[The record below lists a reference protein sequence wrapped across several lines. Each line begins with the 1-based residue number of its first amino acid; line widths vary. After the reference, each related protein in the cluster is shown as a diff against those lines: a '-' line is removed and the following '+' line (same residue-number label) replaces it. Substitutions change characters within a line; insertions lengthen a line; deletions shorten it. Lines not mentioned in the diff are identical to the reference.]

1 MTVSTEHPLALLSL
15 TARLSP
21 RGVKHR
27 RRQCVAVCAHSRKLQ
42 KVRRWGCSR
51 GQTYRGTRA
60 HFIHSLI
67 YLFSHSHRST
77 RFLRSTSLASYRTTA
92 TDHRVPMVSSHGLA
106 TSVQSTTE
114 STTYD
119 LAGLSKDGISTAL
132 SAALS
137 NPLVLPPGG
146 DGMIRLTFVVGAGK
160 NTRQRYDADAHKAV
174 ALTLDKLGYSEDRGA
189 SCVAECGGSYKLQ
202 HDTGKNL
209 KTVVV
214 FPFVEAASGGGA
226 GGDRN
231 GTDDGAAA
239 AGCLIPENSPGYK
252 IAACSLPTF
261 RALLTNQC
269 ATWSEKRGCLESLTA
284 LLQLVQECDAKLMN
298 GQMLDEEEQHFY
310 DIVVDLGEKE
320 AHAKEEATA
329 MVEAGELTAHERDML
344 LEQNAER
351 IAALQKEGKKVPDKI
366 FERKALLEGIAS
378 QAPAPRLRHE
388 SKIAKLYKELGPLLR
403 MEDAARGRLLSV
415 KETQTLARKDEI
427 LEEIEYL
434 EQSSQG
440 WFEDDDLFHQRVE
453 SCRQKHAKAG
463 GGKKA
468 AAGVGKRVT
477 ATSASL
483 NKIRAPVTNK
493 WVTPGAGGGWN
504 SKTGT
509 KDKKKKGKGGA
520 VFTAMMMDSD
530 SDEEEDDE
538 IVEEREEE
546 EADGHNTNTTSGDI
560 VAKKNEAPASSSKP
574 SASASTSGSS
584 KKKSKKKNKKK
595 GGARSTGKNHSS
607 ADENRALEA
616 AVAEN
621 SVATSKGEEEM
632 ENVEQNSIVQ
642 VWTFL
647 TTYIFPLIMALIGLL
662 TWIIG
667 LLFGTAKK
675 SKGRKKKAR

>member
-1 MTVSTEHPLALLSL
+1 
-15 TARLSP
+15 
-21 RGVKHR
+21 
-27 RRQCVAVCAHSRKLQ
+27 
-42 KVRRWGCSR
+42 
-51 GQTYRGTRA
+51 
-60 HFIHSLI
+60 
-67 YLFSHSHRST
+67 
-77 RFLRSTSLASYRTTA
+77 
-92 TDHRVPMVSSHGLA
+92 MVSSHGLA

-119 LAGLSKDGISTAL
+119 LAGLSKDGIATAL
-132 SAALS
+132 TTALS
-137 NPLVLPPGG
+137 NPLALPPGS
-146 DGMIRLTFVVGAGK
+146 DAMIRLTFVVGAGK

-174 ALTLDKLGYSEDRGA
+174 TSTLDKLGYSEDRGA

-214 FPFVEAASGGGA
+214 FPFVESADGSGA
-226 GGDRN
+226 DGDRN
-231 GTDDGAAA
+231 ATDGAA

-252 IAACSLPTF
+252 IAVCSLPTF

-269 ATWSEKRGCLESLTA
+269 GTWSEKRGCLESLSA
-284 LLQLVQECDAKLMN
+284 LRSIVQECDDKLMN
-298 GQMLDEEEQHFY
+298 GQMLDEEEQNFY
-310 DIVVDLGEKE
+310 DAVVDLSEKE

-329 MVEAGELTAHERDML
+329 MVEAGKLTAYERDLL

-351 IAALQKEGKKVPDKI
+351 IAALKKEGKKIPDKVLK
-366 FERKALLEGIAS
+366 RKALLEGIS
-378 QAPAPRLRHE
+378 SPMSAPRLRHE
-388 SKIAKLYKELGPLLR
+388 SKIAKLYKELGPLQR
-403 MEDAARGRLLSV
+403 MEDAAKGRLLSV

-427 LEEIEYL
+427 LEEIDYL

-440 WFEDDDLFHQRVE
+440 WFEEDDIFQQRVE
-453 SCRQKHAKAG
+453 ACREKYAKVG

-468 AAGVGKRVT
+468 GAGGGKRVT

-483 NKIRAPVTNK
+483 NKIRAPSTNNK
-493 WVTPGAGGGWN
+493 WVVPGAGGGWN

-509 KDKKKKGKGGA
+509 KDKKKKSKGGA

-530 SDEEEDDE
+530 SDDDEEDE
-538 IVEEREEE
+538 KESVVEEPEDDTNG
-546 EADGHNTNTTSGDI
+546 DGANRTAEGL
-560 VAKKNEAPASSSKP
+560 VATENEISPQSNAPSI
-574 SASASTSGSS
+574 STSNAGSS
-584 KKKSKKKNKKK
+584 KKKSKASKKKNKKK
-595 GGARSTGKNHSS
+595 GGGGGGGGSTGTTNASS

-621 SVATSKGEEEM
+621 TKARSKEKDEEVTDQDETA
-632 ENVEQNSIVQ
+632 IVQ

-647 TTYIFPLIMALIGLL
+647 TTYIFPLIVGLL

-675 SKGRKKKAR
+675 NKNKKRKTR

>member
-1 MTVSTEHPLALLSL
+1 
-15 TARLSP
+15 
-21 RGVKHR
+21 
-27 RRQCVAVCAHSRKLQ
+27 
-42 KVRRWGCSR
+42 
-51 GQTYRGTRA
+51 
-60 HFIHSLI
+60 
-67 YLFSHSHRST
+67 
-77 RFLRSTSLASYRTTA
+77 
-92 TDHRVPMVSSHGLA
+92 MVSSHGLA

-119 LAGLSKDGISTAL
+119 LAGLSKDGITTAL

-174 ALTLDKLGYSEDRGA
+174 AQALDKLGYSEDRGA

-214 FPFVEAASGGGA
+214 FPFIEAASGGA
-226 GGDRN
+226 GSDRN
-231 GTDDGAAA
+231 GADDGAAA

-269 ATWSEKRGCLESLTA
+269 ATWSENRGCLESLTA

-298 GQMLDEEEQHFY
+298 GQMLDEEEQNFY

-329 MVEAGELTAHERDML
+329 MVEAGKLTAHERDML
-344 LEQNAER
+344 LEHNAER

-366 FERKALLEGIAS
+366 LKRKALLEGIS
-378 QAPAPRLRHE
+378 SPTPAPRLRHE

-468 AAGVGKRVT
+468 AAGGGKRVT

-509 KDKKKKGKGGA
+509 KDKKRKGKGGA

-538 IVEEREEE
+538 SVEEIEEE
-546 EADGHNTNTTSGDI
+546 ETDGRNTNTSSGDT
-560 VAKKNEAPASSSKP
+560 VATKNEAPASSSKP
-574 SASASTSGSS
+574 PASASTSASS

-595 GGARSTGKNHSS
+595 GGATGKNPSS

-621 SVATSKGEEEM
+621 AVATSKGEEEK
-632 ENVEQNSIVQ
+632 ETVEQNAIVQ

-647 TTYIFPLIMALIGLL
+647 TTYIFPLILTLIGLL

-675 SKGRKKKAR
+675 SKGRKKKTR

>member
-1 MTVSTEHPLALLSL
+1 
-15 TARLSP
+15 
-21 RGVKHR
+21 
-27 RRQCVAVCAHSRKLQ
+27 
-42 KVRRWGCSR
+42 
-51 GQTYRGTRA
+51 
-60 HFIHSLI
+60 
-67 YLFSHSHRST
+67 
-77 RFLRSTSLASYRTTA
+77 
-92 TDHRVPMVSSHGLA
+92 MVSSHGLA

-231 GTDDGAAA
+231 GTNDGAAA

-269 ATWSEKRGCLESLTA
+269 ATWSEKRGCLESLAA

-329 MVEAGELTAHERDML
+329 MVEAGKLTAHERDML

-366 FERKALLEGIAS
+366 FERKALLEGITS

-560 VAKKNEAPASSSKP
+560 VATKNEAPASSSKP

>member
-1 MTVSTEHPLALLSL
+1 
-15 TARLSP
+15 
-21 RGVKHR
+21 
-27 RRQCVAVCAHSRKLQ
+27 
-42 KVRRWGCSR
+42 
-51 GQTYRGTRA
+51 
-60 HFIHSLI
+60 
-67 YLFSHSHRST
+67 
-77 RFLRSTSLASYRTTA
+77 
-92 TDHRVPMVSSHGLA
+92 MVSSHGLA

-119 LAGLSKDGISTAL
+119 LAGLSKGGITTAL
-132 SAALS
+132 STALS

-174 ALTLDKLGYSEDRGA
+174 TQALDKLGYSEDRGA

-214 FPFVEAASGGGA
+214 FPFVEAASGGDA

-231 GTDDGAAA
+231 GTDGAAA

-269 ATWSEKRGCLESLTA
+269 PTWSEKRGCLESLTA

-298 GQMLDEEEQHFY
+298 GQMLDEEEQNFY

-329 MVEAGELTAHERDML
+329 MVEAGKLTVHERDML

-351 IAALQKEGKKVPDKI
+351 IAALQKEGKKMPDKI
-366 FERKALLEGIAS
+366 LKRKTLLEGIS
-378 QAPAPRLRHE
+378 SPIPAPRLRHE

-468 AAGVGKRVT
+468 AAGGAKRVT

-483 NKIRAPVTNK
+483 NKIRAPATNK

-504 SKTGT
+504 SKTGK
-509 KDKKKKGKGGA
+509 KDKKNKGKGGA

-530 SDEEEDDE
+530 SDEEVEDE
-538 IVEEREEE
+538 RVEEIEEE
-546 EADGHNTNTTSGDI
+546 ETDIHNINTNTTSGDT
-560 VAKKNEAPASSSKP
+560 VATENEAPTSSSKP
-574 SASASTSGSS
+574 SASASTSGSTS

-595 GGARSTGKNHSS
+595 GGGGTSRNPSS

-621 SVATSKGEEEM
+621 AVATSKGEEKE
-632 ENVEQNSIVQ
+632 EQTAIVQ

-647 TTYIFPLIMALIGLL
+647 TTYIFPLIIGLL
-662 TWIIG
+662 TYIIG
-667 LLFGTAKK
+667 LVFGTAKK
-675 SKGRKKKAR
+675 SKGRKKKTR

>member
-1 MTVSTEHPLALLSL
+1 
-15 TARLSP
+15 
-21 RGVKHR
+21 
-27 RRQCVAVCAHSRKLQ
+27 
-42 KVRRWGCSR
+42 
-51 GQTYRGTRA
+51 
-60 HFIHSLI
+60 
-67 YLFSHSHRST
+67 
-77 RFLRSTSLASYRTTA
+77 
-92 TDHRVPMVSSHGLA
+92 
-106 TSVQSTTE
+106 
-114 STTYD
+114 
-119 LAGLSKDGISTAL
+119 
-132 SAALS
+132 
-137 NPLVLPPGG
+137 
-146 DGMIRLTFVVGAGK
+146 
-160 NTRQRYDADAHKAV
+160 
-174 ALTLDKLGYSEDRGA
+174 
-189 SCVAECGGSYKLQ
+189 
-202 HDTGKNL
+202 
-209 KTVVV
+209 
-214 FPFVEAASGGGA
+214 
-226 GGDRN
+226 
-231 GTDDGAAA
+231 
-239 AGCLIPENSPGYK
+239 
-252 IAACSLPTF
+252 
-261 RALLTNQC
+261 
-269 ATWSEKRGCLESLTA
+269 
-284 LLQLVQECDAKLMN
+284 
-298 GQMLDEEEQHFY
+298 
-310 DIVVDLGEKE
+310 
-320 AHAKEEATA
+320 
-329 MVEAGELTAHERDML
+329 
-344 LEQNAER
+344 
-351 IAALQKEGKKVPDKI
+351 LQKEGKKVPDKI
-366 FERKALLEGIAS
+366 LKRKALLEGIS
-378 QAPAPRLRHE
+378 SPTPAPRLRHE

-468 AAGVGKRVT
+468 AAGGGKRVT

-509 KDKKKKGKGGA
+509 KDKKRKGKGGA

-538 IVEEREEE
+538 SVEEIEEE
-546 EADGHNTNTTSGDI
+546 ETDGRNTNTSSGDT
-560 VAKKNEAPASSSKP
+560 AATKNEAPASSSKP
-574 SASASTSGSS
+574 PASASTSASS

-595 GGARSTGKNHSS
+595 GGATGKNPSS

-621 SVATSKGEEEM
+621 AVATSKGEEEK
-632 ENVEQNSIVQ
+632 ETVEQNAIVQ

-675 SKGRKKKAR
+675 SKGRKKKTR